1 MHTVGDTAGIADQ
14 AGGRRMLADADQDA
28 VAGGPRASD
37 RMRLHVRQQ
46 LIVDPLRGPPQR
58 ELTQS
63 GQVAGLEIVPG
74 CPFGLMRHVDLALVQ
89 ALDQIVRGDVDDFDV
104 VGLVENAV
112 GHGLAHP
119 DAGDSCD
126 DIVEALDVLDVQRRV
141 DIDAG
146 GDQFLDIEIALRM
159 TAAGRVGV
167 RQFIDQN
174 ELRPTLEDRVE
185 IDLGEAMAVVFDL
198 APRNDFEVFEQR
210 LGLAP
215 AMRLDH
221 ADDQVDALAPLGLRR
236 LQHLIGLADTRC
248 GAEENF

>member
-1 MHTVGDTAGIADQ
+1 M
-14 AGGRRMLADADQDA
+14 
-28 VAGGPRASD
+28 
-37 RMRLHVRQQ
+37 
-46 LIVDPLRGPPQR
+46 
-58 ELTQS
+58 
-63 GQVAGLEIVPG
+63 
-74 CPFGLMRHVDLALVQ
+74 
-89 ALDQIVRGDVDDFDV
+89 
-104 VGLVENAV
+104 
-112 GHGLAHP
+112 
-119 DAGDSCD
+119 
-126 DIVEALDVLDVQRRV
+126 LDVQRRV